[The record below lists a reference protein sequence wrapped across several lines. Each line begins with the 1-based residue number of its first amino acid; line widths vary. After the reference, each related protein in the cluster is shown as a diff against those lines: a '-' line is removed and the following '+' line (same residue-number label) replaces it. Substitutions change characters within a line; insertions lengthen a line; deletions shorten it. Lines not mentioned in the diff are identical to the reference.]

1 MVQNGIVTLARLCL
15 ASRISNN
22 ITSKVTPRQ
31 ADDEC
36 SDKAKV
42 NYMGCIPEYTQYT
55 KCKSIRQM

>member
-22 ITSKVTPRQ
+22 IITKVTPRQ

-36 SDKAKV
+36 SDKVKV
-42 NYMGCIPEYTQYT
+42 NYMGYIPEYIPYT
-55 KCKSIRQM
+55 KYKSIHQM